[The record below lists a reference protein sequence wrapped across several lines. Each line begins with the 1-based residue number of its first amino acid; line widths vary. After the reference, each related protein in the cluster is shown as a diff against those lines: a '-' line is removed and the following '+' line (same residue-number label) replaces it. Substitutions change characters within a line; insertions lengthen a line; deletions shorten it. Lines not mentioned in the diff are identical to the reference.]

1 MNTSGTA
8 QVVQVNF
15 KNFRMGSRFYWYS
28 LAGGTDNGDF
38 SRKVFVNGAGPASP
52 LVAGGPA
59 NYATLNAFSALTSGG
74 IKVSIPAWGA
84 VFLMV
89 DAK

>member
-1 MNTSGTA
+1 MNTCGTA

-38 SRKVFVNGAGPASP
+38 SRKVFVNGSGPSV
-52 LVAGGPA
+52 VAGGPA

-84 VFLMV
+84 IFLMV
-89 DAK
+89 DTK